1 MEGLSREHGSR
12 GRGVSVGRGQRIGT
26 WTRAG
31 SGAEGEV
38 RRGARGPRPR
48 IGARDMEKLQTLYL
62 FTYLFFN
69 INLFSLI
76 GG

>member
-48 IGARDMEKLQTLYL
+48 IGARDTEKLQTLSFIYV
-62 FTYLFFN
+62 FIF
-69 INLFSLI
+69 
-76 GG
+76 